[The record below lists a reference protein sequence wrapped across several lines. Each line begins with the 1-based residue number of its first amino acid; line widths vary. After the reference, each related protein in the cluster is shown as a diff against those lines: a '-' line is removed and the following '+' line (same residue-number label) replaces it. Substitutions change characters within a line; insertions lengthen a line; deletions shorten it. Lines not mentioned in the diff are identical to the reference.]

1 MNVYEVG
8 GAVRDDLLET
18 KSNDRDWVVIG
29 SSPEEMTQQ
38 GFKPIWK
45 DFPVFLHPE
54 TKEEYA
60 LARTEKK
67 SGHGYHGFN
76 FYFGKDVTLEEDLSR
91 RDFTINAIA
100 KDSEGNLID
109 PHNGIQDI
117 QDKVFR
123 HVSDSFLEDPLRAIR
138 LARFKTYDHLKDFTI
153 NANTEKLLNKIVE
166 SGEINIL
173 SENRIW
179 AETERALSSNNPNIF
194 FETLL
199 TFGMHI
205 FHFKGL
211 DKTKCDSSNTPS
223 VRWAELQI
231 NNNFVLGQNIPVPN
245 NYENAAKILEKLSV
259 IEGDASYK
267 NILMVIQNIRFVQN
281 EELIRDI
288 ILLPNLKKT
297 KNLILRLLETIKET
311 DFSVLSQV
319 PKEHIEEE
327 KIKLH
332 DQIIKI
338 SKWIK
343 QF

>member
-1 MNVYEVG
+1 MKVYEVG
-8 GAVRDDLLET
+8 GAIRDALLG
-18 KSNDRDWVVIG
+18 KKAKDRDWVVVG
-29 SSPEEMTQQ
+29 SSPDEMISK
-38 GFKPIWK
+38 GFKPIGK
-45 DFPVFLHPE
+45 DFPVFLHPASN
-54 TKEEYA
+54 EEYA

-67 SGHGYHGFN
+67 IGHGYHGFN
-76 FYFGKDVTLEEDLSR
+76 FYFGKEVTLEEDLSR

-123 HVSDSFLEDPLRAIR
+123 HVSDAFLEDPLRAIR

-199 TFGMHI
+199 RFGMHI

-211 DKTKCDSSNTPS
+211 NKIKCDSSNTPS

-231 NNNFVLGQNIPVPN
+231 NNNFVLGQNLPVPN

-259 IEGDASYK
+259 VEGDASYK

-338 SKWIK
+338 SK
-343 QF
+343 

>member
-1 MNVYEVG
+1 
-8 GAVRDDLLET
+8 
-18 KSNDRDWVVIG
+18 
-29 SSPEEMTQQ
+29 
-38 GFKPIWK
+38 
-45 DFPVFLHPE
+45 
-54 TKEEYA
+54 
-60 LARTEKK
+60 
-67 SGHGYHGFN
+67 
-76 FYFGKDVTLEEDLSR
+76 
-91 RDFTINAIA
+91 
-100 KDSEGNLID
+100 
-109 PHNGIQDI
+109 
-117 QDKVFR
+117 
-123 HVSDSFLEDPLRAIR
+123 
-138 LARFKTYDHLKDFTI
+138 
-153 NANTEKLLNKIVE
+153 
-166 SGEINIL
+166 
-173 SENRIW
+173 
-179 AETERALSSNNPNIF
+179 
-194 FETLL
+194 
-199 TFGMHI
+199 MHI

-231 NNNFVLGQNIPVPN
+231 NNNFVLGQNLPVPN

-259 IEGDASYK
+259 VEGDASYK

-338 SKWIK
+338 SK
-343 QF
+343 

>member
-8 GAVRDDLLET
+8 GAVRDGLLET

-38 GFKPIWK
+38 GFKPIGK

-67 SGHGYHGFN
+67 SGYGYHGFN

-123 HVSDSFLEDPLRAIR
+123 HVSDAFLEDPLRAIR

-166 SGEINIL
+166 SGEINTL
-173 SENRIW
+173 SEDRIW

-199 TFGMHI
+199 RFGMHI

-231 NNNFVLGQNIPVPN
+231 NNNFVLGQNLPVPN
-245 NYENAAKILEKLSV
+245 NYQNTAKILEKLSV
-259 IEGDASYK
+259 VEDDASYK
-267 NILMVIQNIRFVQN
+267 NILMIIQSIRFVQN
-281 EELIRDI
+281 EELIKDI

-338 SKWIK
+338 SK
-343 QF
+343 

>member
-8 GAVRDDLLET
+8 GAVRDSLLET

-38 GFKPIWK
+38 GFKPIGK

-123 HVSDSFLEDPLRAIR
+123 HVSDAFLEDPLRAIR

-199 TFGMHI
+199 RFGMHI

-231 NNNFVLGQNIPVPN
+231 NNNFVLGQNLPVPN
-245 NYENAAKILEKLSV
+245 NYENATKILEKLSV
-259 IEGDASYK
+259 VEGDASYK

-338 SKWIK
+338 SK
-343 QF
+343 

>member
-8 GAVRDDLLET
+8 GAVRDSLLET

-38 GFKPIWK
+38 GFKPIGK

-123 HVSDSFLEDPLRAIR
+123 HVSDAFLEDPLRAIR

-179 AETERALSSNNPNIF
+179 TETERALSSNNPNIF

-199 TFGMHI
+199 RFGMHI

-231 NNNFVLGQNIPVPN
+231 NNNFVLGQNLPVPN
-245 NYENAAKILEKLSV
+245 NYENATKILEKLSV
-259 IEGDASYK
+259 VEGDASYK

-338 SKWIK
+338 SK
-343 QF
+343 

>member
-8 GAVRDDLLET
+8 GAVRDSLLET

-38 GFKPIWK
+38 GFKPIGK

-123 HVSDSFLEDPLRAIR
+123 HVSDAFLEDPLRAIR

-199 TFGMHI
+199 RFGMHI

-211 DKTKCDSSNTPS
+211 DKTKCDSSNTPP

-231 NNNFVLGQNIPVPN
+231 NNNFVLGQNLPVPN

-259 IEGDASYK
+259 VEGDASYK

-338 SKWIK
+338 SK
-343 QF
+343 

>member
-8 GAVRDDLLET
+8 GAVRDSLLET

-38 GFKPIWK
+38 GFKPIGK

-123 HVSDSFLEDPLRAIR
+123 HVSDAFLEDPLRAIR

-166 SGEINIL
+166 SGEINTL
-173 SENRIW
+173 SEDRIW

-211 DKTKCDSSNTPS
+211 DKTKCDSSNTPP

-231 NNNFVLGQNIPVPN
+231 NNNFVLGQNLPVPN

-338 SKWIK
+338 SK
-343 QF
+343 

>member
-8 GAVRDDLLET
+8 GAVRDSLLET

-38 GFKPIWK
+38 GFKPIGK

-123 HVSDSFLEDPLRAIR
+123 HVSDAFLEDPLRAIR

-199 TFGMHI
+199 RFGMHI

-231 NNNFVLGQNIPVPN
+231 NNNFVLGQNLPVPN
-245 NYENAAKILEKLSV
+245 NYQNAAKILEKLSV
-259 IEGDASYK
+259 VEGDASYK

-332 DQIIKI
+332 DQIINILK
-338 SKWIK
+338 
-343 QF
+343 

>member
-8 GAVRDDLLET
+8 GAVRDSLLET

-38 GFKPIWK
+38 GFKPIGK

-199 TFGMHI
+199 RFGMHI

-211 DKTKCDSSNTPS
+211 YKTKCDSSNTPS

-231 NNNFVLGQNIPVPN
+231 NNNFVLGQNLPVPN

-259 IEGDASYK
+259 IEGDESYK

-338 SKWIK
+338 SK
-343 QF
+343 

>member
-8 GAVRDDLLET
+8 GAVRDSLLET

-38 GFKPIWK
+38 GFKPIGK

-123 HVSDSFLEDPLRAIR
+123 HVSDAFLEDPLRAIR

-211 DKTKCDSSNTPS
+211 DKTKCDSSNTPP

-231 NNNFVLGQNIPVPN
+231 NNNFVLGQNLPVPN
-245 NYENAAKILEKLSV
+245 NYENAAKILEKLSAV
-259 IEGDASYK
+259 EDDASYK
-267 NILMVIQNIRFVQN
+267 NILMIIQSIRFVQN
-281 EELIRDI
+281 EKLIKDI

-338 SKWIK
+338 SK
-343 QF
+343 

>member
-8 GAVRDDLLET
+8 GAVRDSLLET

-38 GFKPIWK
+38 GFKPIGK

-123 HVSDSFLEDPLRAIR
+123 HVSDAFLEDPLRAIR

-199 TFGMHI
+199 RFGMHI

-231 NNNFVLGQNIPVPN
+231 NNNFVLGQNLPVPN
-245 NYENAAKILEKLSV
+245 NYGNAAKILEKLSV
-259 IEGDASYK
+259 VEGDASYK

-338 SKWIK
+338 SK
-343 QF
+343 

>member
-8 GAVRDDLLET
+8 GAVRDSLLET

-38 GFKPIWK
+38 GFKPIGK

-67 SGHGYHGFN
+67 SGYGYHGFN

-123 HVSDSFLEDPLRAIR
+123 HVSDAFLEDPLRAIR

-179 AETERALSSNNPNIF
+179 AETERALSSNLSLI
-194 FETLL
+194 
-199 TFGMHI
+199 HI
-205 FHFKGL
+205 
-211 DKTKCDSSNTPS
+211 
-223 VRWAELQI
+223 
-231 NNNFVLGQNIPVPN
+231 
-245 NYENAAKILEKLSV
+245 
-259 IEGDASYK
+259 
-267 NILMVIQNIRFVQN
+267 
-281 EELIRDI
+281 
-288 ILLPNLKKT
+288 
-297 KNLILRLLETIKET
+297 
-311 DFSVLSQV
+311 
-319 PKEHIEEE
+319 
-327 KIKLH
+327 
-332 DQIIKI
+332 
-338 SKWIK
+338 
-343 QF
+343 

>member
-8 GAVRDDLLET
+8 GAVRDSLLET

-38 GFKPIWK
+38 GFKPIGK

-123 HVSDSFLEDPLRAIR
+123 HVSDAFLEDPLRAIR

-166 SGEINIL
+166 SGEINTL
-173 SENRIW
+173 SEDRIW

-194 FETLL
+194 FETLHR
-199 TFGMHI
+199 FGMHI

-231 NNNFVLGQNIPVPN
+231 NNNFVLGQNLPVPN

-259 IEGDASYK
+259 VEGDASYK

-338 SKWIK
+338 SK
-343 QF
+343 

>member
-8 GAVRDDLLET
+8 GAVRDSLLET

-38 GFKPIWK
+38 GFKPIGK

-123 HVSDSFLEDPLRAIR
+123 HVSDAFLEDPLRAIR

-211 DKTKCDSSNTPS
+211 DKTKCDSSNTPP

-231 NNNFVLGQNIPVPN
+231 NNNFVLGQNLPVPN

-259 IEGDASYK
+259 VEGDASYK

-338 SKWIK
+338 SK
-343 QF
+343 

>member
-8 GAVRDDLLET
+8 GAVRDSLLET

-38 GFKPIWK
+38 GFKPIGK
-45 DFPVFLHPE
+45 HFPVFLHPE

-123 HVSDSFLEDPLRAIR
+123 HVSDAFLEDPLRAIR

-199 TFGMHI
+199 RFGMHI

-211 DKTKCDSSNTPS
+211 DKTKCDSSNTPP

-231 NNNFVLGQNIPVPN
+231 NNNFVLGQNLPVPN

-338 SKWIK
+338 SK
-343 QF
+343 

>member
-38 GFKPIWK
+38 GFKPIGK

-123 HVSDSFLEDPLRAIR
+123 HVSDAFLEDPLRAIR
-138 LARFKTYDHLKDFTI
+138 LARFKTYDHLKDSTI

-199 TFGMHI
+199 RFGMHI

-231 NNNFVLGQNIPVPN
+231 NNNFLLGQNLPVPN

-259 IEGDASYK
+259 VEGDASYK

-338 SKWIK
+338 SK
-343 QF
+343 